1 MDSPSSETL
10 ARMLVLYA
18 LIPRNDVGI
27 STRTLEEK
35 LKDRGFQIS
44 PRSVQ
49 RDLKKLARHFPIGCH
64 DDRLPYRWYK
74 TANTD
79 LDHPDLAQSPP
90 GALAYYLVEQHLD
103 RLLPQ
108 NVVDYLAPRFQT
120 ARRYLDGLHQH
131 PLQHWTK
138 RVRSLPNGKALL
150 PAPLEPQVWEHVSTA
165 VAQQKQLSITY
176 LSRSQSKVSEMT
188 LNPAGLVNR
197 HSITYLIANVA
208 GYEDLRRFALHR
220 IKQAKVLDDPSAIAD
235 DFDLDAYIASGAL
248 GWQTGEPEQTTL
260 VADIRPQ
267 LAWLL
272 QETPLSEDQTIGNE
286 DNGWLRLT
294 ATVSKDQE
302 TLWWILGLNS
312 QIRVLEPGDWVAQ
325 IKEALEETA
334 QTYQLIWEK
343 KSKAH

>member
-10 ARMLVLYA
+10 ARTLVLYA

-27 STRTLEEK
+27 SAGTLEEK

-44 PRSVQ
+44 GRSVQ
-49 RDLKKLARHFPIGCH
+49 RDLKKLAQHFPIGCH
-64 DDRLPYRWYK
+64 DNKIPYRWYK
-74 TANTD
+74 TAHTD

-108 NVVDYLAPRFQT
+108 NVLDYLVPRFQS
-120 ARRYLDGLHQH
+120 ARRYLDGLRQH
-131 PLQHWTK
+131 PMQEWTK

-150 PAPLEPQVWEHVSTA
+150 PATLQPQVWENVSTA
-165 VAQQKQLSITY
+165 VANQKQLAVTY
-176 LSRSQSKVSEMT
+176 LSRSQSKVSELT

-197 HSITYLIANVA
+197 HSITYLIAIVD
-208 GYEDLRRFALHR
+208 GYEDLRRFALNR
-220 IKQAKVLDDPSAIAD
+220 IQQAQVLSEDSAISG
-235 DFDLDAYIASGAL
+235 DFDIDDYIASGAL
-248 GWQTGEPEQTTL
+248 GWQTGDPEQTTL

-272 QETPLSEDQTIGNE
+272 QETALSEDQTIANKN
-286 DNGWLRLT
+286 DGWHRLT
-294 ATVSKDQE
+294 ATVNKDQE

-312 QIRVLEPGDWVAQ
+312 QIRVWEPQEWVVSV
-325 IKEALEETA
+325 KEALEETVGL
-334 QTYQLIWEK
+334 Y
-343 KSKAH
+343 

>member
-1 MDSPSSETL
+1 MDSPSSEPL
-10 ARMLVLYA
+10 ARLLVLYA

-27 STRTLEEK
+27 TAGTLEQK

-44 PRSVQ
+44 ERSVQ
-49 RDLKKLARHFPIGCH
+49 RDLKKIAEHFPIGCH
-64 DDRLPYRWYK
+64 DTTIPYRWYK
-74 TANTD
+74 IANTG
-79 LDHPDLAQSPP
+79 LDHQDVAQSPP

-108 NVVDYLAPRFQT
+108 NVLDYLSPRFQT

-131 PLQHWTK
+131 PLHHWTK

-150 PAPLEPQVWEHVSTA
+150 PAALEPQVWEQVSTA

-176 LSRSQSKVSEMT
+176 LSRSQSKVTEMT

-197 HSITYLIANVA
+197 HSITYLIANVS

-220 IKQAKVLDDPSAIAD
+220 IKQAKVLDEPSTIAD
-235 DFDLDAYIASGAL
+235 DFDLDAYIDSGAL

-272 QETPLSEDQTIGNE
+272 QETPLSEDQTIGDE
-286 DNGWLRLT
+286 DSGWHRLT
-294 ATVSKDQE
+294 ATVSKNQE

-312 QIRVLEPGDWVAQ
+312 QIRVWAPQQWA
-325 IKEALEETA
+325 EEVKVQASATA
-334 QTYQLIWEK
+334 DLYSTNR
-343 KSKAH
+343 